1 MYITAFELFEMSTF
15 STPLDSSLAT
25 ITTSVIPNV
34 LPIFHLIQRKLLSR
48 SERVKSVDFHP
59 TETWVLASLYNGKV
73 LIWNYETQVR
83 IVCFF
88 LRKGLIKS
96 AQLT

>member
-1 MYITAFELFEMSTF
+1 LFENSTF
-15 STPLDSSLAT
+15 STPPDSSLAT
-25 ITTSVIPNV
+25 ITTSIIPNA

-73 LIWNYETQVR
+73 LIWNYETQVC
-83 IVCFF
+83 ILSFF
-88 LRKGLIKS
+88 QGTGVGQISTANLEFILI
-96 AQLT
+96 